1 MSQPVSQ
8 PNSDNVADNLT
19 DNLPDKLATATTD
32 VIFIEGL
39 KVDAVIGVLQWER
52 QITQPLFIDVSMSF
66 DVSRAAQTDNVEDT
80 VSYKSVCDDI
90 TLWCQQT
97 KAQLLERLAVLIADN
112 LLQKYPITQVSVKIA
127 KPTAIYEAASVGVKV
142 SRSAKTMQQN
152 GQ

>member
-1 MSQPVSQ
+1 MSQPLSQ
-8 PNSDNVADNLT
+8 QSLDQNPNNLT
-19 DNLPDKLATATTD
+19 ED

-39 KVDAVIGVLQWER
+39 KVDAVIGVLAWER
-52 QITQPLFIDVSMSF
+52 EITQPLFIDVSMVF
-66 DVSRAAQTDNVEDT
+66 DVSRAAVTDAVEDT

-112 LLQKYPITQVSVKIA
+112 LLQKYPIKQVSVKIG
-127 KPTAIYEAASVGVKV
+127 KPTAISAAASVGVKV
-142 SRSAKTMQQN
+142 TRSANHVLQD